1 SFRLAPTSVQEP
13 AWAKDITVFP
23 NPVKDQLNIRIRS
36 ITLDQV
42 DIIDNLGRVL
52 SSIPSPQSAIDI
64 SALPA
69 GIYRLRLM
77 ADGDSLY
84 RTVSKME

>member
-1 SFRLAPTSVQEP
+1 APTSLQEP
-13 AWAKDITVFP
+13 AWAKDITIFP
-23 NPVKDQLNIRIRS
+23 NPVKDQLNIRSRS

-69 GIYRLRLM
+69 GIYRLHLM
-77 ADGDSLY
+77 ADGNSVY